1 MFRKKKMSGKLF
13 TEEDEKII
21 NDSSPPNL
29 STGNNYGAANP
40 ITSIS
45 ARNVDGEFLNY

>member
-1 MFRKKKMSGKLF
+1 MSGKLF

-40 ITSIS
+40 TIPTST
-45 ARNVDGEFLNY
+45 RNVDGEF